1 MLLLCGLK
9 LVLRSGVFTELDF
22 YKVGLLLVWFKLVW
36 LADPG
41 LMLSAAHSRSAPL
54 HFLVHIWDVWQALD
68 LLEHN
73 MGQQELR
80 LDEIEFVCCWDSA
93 WE

>member
-1 MLLLCGLK
+1 MVWRVLLNNVLKLLLGGE
-9 LVLRSGVFTELDF
+9 LVLMYGVFTELDF

-68 LLEHN
+68 LLEHEP
-73 MGQQELR
+73 GQQVLR
-80 LDEIEFVCCWDSA
+80 LDG
-93 WE
+93 